1 MHPRVYVVMNEGV
14 WVMIFVVV
22 DVGAEQV
29 VLKLI
34 LLLGC
39 RMARVIVLIV
49 GGGLL
54 SRRIPMLHKLV

>member
-1 MHPRVYVVMNEGV
+1 MHPRIYVVMSKGV
-14 WVMIFVVV
+14 RVVIFVVV

-34 LLLGC
+34 LLFRR

-49 GGGLL
+49 
-54 SRRIPMLHKLV
+54 

>member
-1 MHPRVYVVMNEGV
+1 MHPRVYVVMSEGV

-34 LLLGC
+34 LLFRR

-49 GGGLL
+49 
-54 SRRIPMLHKLV
+54 

>member
-1 MHPRVYVVMNEGV
+1 MHHRVYVVMNKGV
-14 WVMIFVVV
+14 RVMILVVV

-34 LLLGC
+34 LLFRR

-49 GGGLL
+49 
-54 SRRIPMLHKLV
+54 